1 MVFKITIRKQGSI
14 SSGDAAAQF
23 TFAVGRLKGTM
34 KFSSGLTNY
43 FSDADLEG
51 GDNLTPIMLQMTNS
65 VRYNCY
71 LGTNTNIPLG
81 MECLA
86 YTTGDMRVLVFSS
99 SAFTHNGKMGLD
111 TGCRF
116 AIYTKLDGSQTTKL
130 AIPNTDSTGL
140 QEGSLSGTEFTS
152 MQVLKNVLGQFKTAY
167 QTKATRLYTYGMCYL
182 DTAFLVGV
190 TYMYSGMN
198 YAGWYPSAYA
208 VSPANYSMLLGDNMR
223 STYIG
228 LRAFWNW
235 WSLLTGEFYFPVQWM
250 ETNGGKKVYLT
261 LPITTP
267 DDDMIFY
274 DNPSYPFQANLKQM
288 GEPRVCWDYQAGT
301 TLLSLNKVPG
311 NSTIFKNATV
321 LTYSTNVDGNS
332 RHYYRYE
339 FNNLSGDEDYTI
351 KAALNTNAYVGDM
364 VDTNYGGI
372 GVTNTYYTGSHDY
385 LLRGLYLVG
394 TPYEEAGIAQ
404 YIDENEGQPE
414 SFWNKY
420 PSTPIQIM
428 GVYTGIWNTDYKT
441 EGDWTKRRDKWGTD
455 NVYAD
460 LLLSN
465 IAGYNQKSDYGY
477 RKLINMLT
485 TCNPN
490 GTISSF
496 ASPNGGT
503 IKIDSAEG
511 ARILWGITSEVDP
524 ETPTGGG
531 GSIGGGGGGSH
542 SGGSGSFDD
551 SGDNIDLSMGSTFG
565 ASNVLTNWFLGHLGV
580 AGDTQAQ
587 VNLNHIGDWLRT
599 TLDPDS
605 QAPWQGL
612 GYKYSDKLNNMCSLK
627 IIYGPEDPAISQKLP
642 IKIHGQY
649 LHDNSSEPYAQ
660 GYKVTSQFKSSHIV
674 MNFNLEEYFGS
685 FLDYEPYTKV
695 QIYLPFAGIQ
705 TLKASDVIGKN
716 ISLHCVVDFLS
727 GDIVYHVKVNTGT
740 SNSILYSFAGNA
752 AVDLPITST
761 DYSGKV
767 MSTIQTILGAASVV
781 AGIAGAGSTGG
792 ASLAATGGLVASG
805 ASQVIN
811 GGIGIATNDGITTVK
826 GAVGGTIGAMS
837 PLQCYLIVT
846 RPKMVKAEKY
856 GEINGYPC
864 MQSYILGDLK
874 GYVKVA
880 ECNWGIQGATEE
892 EVDEI
897 KNLMSTEGAII

>member
-1 MVFKITIRKQGSI
+1 MDFKITIRKQGSI
-14 SSGDAAAQF
+14 SAGDTAAQF

-34 KFSSGLTNY
+34 KSTSGFPNY
-43 FSDADLEG
+43 FSDADVEG
-51 GDNLTPIMLQMTNS
+51 GDNITNIMLNMTNS
-65 VRYNCY
+65 VKYNCY
-71 LGTNTNIPLG
+71 LGTNTSIPLG
-81 MECLA
+81 MECWA
-86 YTTGDMRVLVFSS
+86 YTTGDIRVLVFSS

-116 AIYTKLDGSQTTKL
+116 GVYTKTDGSQATKL
-130 AIPNTDSTGL
+130 AIPNSDTTGL
-140 QEGSLSGTEFTS
+140 QENSLAGTEFTS

-190 TYMYSGMN
+190 TYMYDGRT

-208 VSPANYSMLLGDNMR
+208 VATGSYSSLLGNNMR

-250 ETNGGKKVYLT
+250 ETNAGKKIYLA
-261 LPITTP
+261 LPVTTP

-274 DNPSYPFQANLKQM
+274 DNPNYPFQANLKQM

-301 TLLSLNKVPG
+301 TLLSLNNVPG
-311 NSTIFKNATV
+311 NSTVFKNATV
-321 LTYSTNVDGNS
+321 LTYSTNVDANS

-339 FNNLSGDEDYTI
+339 FNNFAGEENYSI

-364 VDTNYGGI
+364 VGTTYGAI
-372 GVTNTYYTGSHDY
+372 GVTNTYYTGTKDY

-428 GVYTGIWNTDYKT
+428 GVYTGVWNTNYKS

-465 IAGYNQKSDYGY
+465 VAGYNQTSDYGY
-477 RKLINMLT
+477 TKLINMLT

-511 ARILWGITSEVDP
+511 ARVLWGITSEVDP
-524 ETPTGGG
+524 ETPTGGS

-542 SGGSGSFDD
+542 SGGGGSFDD
-551 SGDNIDLSMGSTFG
+551 TGNSIGLPGLSDSLG
-565 ASNVLTNWFLGHLGV
+565 ASNLQTNWFIEEVSQIGV
-580 AGDTQAQ
+580 GLSNIGNWLSQISNDAAYQNRLS
-587 VNLNHIGDWLRT
+587 NLVSLKTVYFPT
-599 TLDPDS
+599 TPVSRNNPLYIS
-605 QAPWQGL
+605 IKNQFTGCA
-612 GYKYSDKLNNMCSLK
+612 GYKIPGRYNAHTLIAGMTLS
-627 IIYGPEDPAISQKLP
+627 
-642 IKIHGQY
+642 
-649 LHDNSSEPYAQ
+649 
-660 GYKVTSQFKSSHIV
+660 
-674 MNFNLEEYFGS
+674 EYFGS
-685 FLDYEPYTKV
+685 FLDYAPYTRI
-695 QIYLPFAGIQ
+695 QIYLPYSGVYDLNPSDIINSTF
-705 TLKASDVIGKN
+705 TLRVAIDWLTGNLLYTILVNKN
-716 ISLHCVVDFLS
+716 
-727 GDIVYHVKVNTGT
+727 GQQ
-740 SNSILYSFAGNA
+740 SILYRFTGNSA
-752 AVDLPITST
+752 CEMPIVSN
-761 DYSGKV
+761 DYSRQLSGTV
-767 MSTIQTILGAASVV
+767 STIASAAL
-781 AGIAGAGSTGG
+781 IAGAT
-792 ASLAATGGLVASG
+792 AATVASG
-805 ASQVIN
+805 GSGA
-811 GGIGIATNDGITTVK
+811 AAL
-826 GAVGGTIGAMS
+826 GAVAASSAGSLANGLMDIASGGRTDSKGVLGAGPGAMDV
-837 PLQCYLIVT
+837 QKAYLIVT